1 MRGNLVGQRT
11 QQLAPEVGQDRSR
24 RARYDGRTVQ
34 GRQRTAALLRQ
45 RLARLADRI
54 RSSTEVMGGEARPDQ
69 RGVRDV
75 PWLGLLLWV
84 FACAALFV
92 SLIMRPGDLDQDRR
106 VAARSVLKEQRA
118 GLSAPMPSWSPPTS
132 ELGVFTV
139 RRPPSR

>member
-1 MRGNLVGQRT
+1 MDGNLVGQRT
-11 QQLAPEVGQDRSR
+11 QQFAPEVGQDGSRQARCGGRS
-24 RARYDGRTVQ
+24 VQ
-34 GRQRTAALLRQ
+34 DRQRAAAFLRQ

-54 RSSTEVMGGEARPDQ
+54 RSSTELMGGDIRPDQ
-69 RGVRDV
+69 RGARDV

-118 GLSAPMPSWSPPTS
+118 GFSDPVRSWSRSTS